1 MDDAFHRALLPVLIA
16 TAAAAGGAYLGAIAL
31 HAVSVPF
38 RDEMNLL
45 LAIVLGGLAY
55 GAAVLAFRRSLPLGR
70 LAG

>member
-1 MDDAFHRALLPVLIA
+1 
-16 TAAAAGGAYLGAIAL
+16 
-31 HAVSVPF
+31 VSVPF